1 MSRTSAGESWPGHR
15 RVSRS
20 FPDCS
25 ALSPGRLVARM
36 VQHPDVV
43 VVGGGPAGC
52 AAAYWLARAGR
63 SVALLEK
70 KAYPRE
76 KTCGDGLT
84 PRSIFQLQEMDFDF
98 SVPQFHRVSGLR
110 SYAGNDLKVE
120 IEWPD
125 HPIFPKWGGVIRR
138 LDLDT
143 QVAELVRAQG
153 VTVLERS
160 EATPIFD
167 EGRLDGVSVR
177 SDSGVEVLRPKAVVV
192 ADGSM
197 SRFGR
202 ALGTSRRR
210 DYPMGMAL
218 RGYYSSPRS
227 DDGFMEN
234 QLDIRDETGAQMPGY
249 GWVFPLG
256 DGTVNVGVGLVS
268 TFSDWKHVNTSRMM
282 DAYVRAAPRYW
293 KLTEDGALS
302 KPKGGKLAMGLS
314 VGPQAGAN
322 WVVAGDAAGMINPWN
337 GEGIAYAYETG
348 RAAARHVHEAL
359 AANDLSLLQRYPR
372 ELQDTYGLY
381 YRMAR
386 LFVRAIGS
394 PRVMWA
400 VTHAGLRSKPLM
412 EWVLKV
418 MANLLDP
425 EETNIGEAAYSA
437 LERMVRLVPRA

>member
-1 MSRTSAGESWPGHR
+1 MT
-15 RVSRS
+15 
-20 FPDCS
+20 
-25 ALSPGRLVARM
+25 
-36 VQHPDVV
+36 QQPDVV
-43 VVGGGPAGC
+43 VVGGGPAGS

-63 SVALLEK
+63 SVTLLEK
-70 KAYPRE
+70 KTYPRE

-84 PRSIFQLQEMDFDF
+84 PRSVFQLQEMGFDF

-110 SYAGNDLKVE
+110 SYAGNDLRLE
-120 IEWPD
+120 MEWPD

-138 LDLDT
+138 LHLDA
-143 QVAELVRAQG
+143 QVAELVREQG
-153 VTVLERS
+153 ATVLEGR

-167 EGRLDGVSVR
+167 RGRVGGISVL
-177 SDSGVEVLRPKAVVV
+177 SASGVEVLHPRAIVV
-192 ADGSM
+192 ADGSL

-202 ALGTSRRR
+202 TLGTSRRR

-218 RGYYSSPRS
+218 RGYYPSPRS
-227 DDGFMEN
+227 DDGFMES

-256 DGTVNVGVGLVS
+256 DGTVNVGVGLLS
-268 TFSDWKHVNTSRMM
+268 TFSRWKHVNTSKML
-282 DAYVRAAPRYW
+282 DTYVRAAPRYW
-293 KLTEDGALS
+293 DLTKDGALA
-302 KPKGGKLAMGLS
+302 KPMGGKLTMGLS
-314 VGPQAGAN
+314 VGPLAGPN
-322 WVVAGDAAGMINPWN
+322 WLVAGDAAGMINAWN

-348 RAAARHVHEAL
+348 RVAARHVHEAL
-359 AANDLSLLQRYPR
+359 AADDLSLLQRYPR

-386 LFVRAIGS
+386 LFVRAIGK

-400 VTHAGLRSKPLM
+400 LTRTGLRSKPLM

-425 EETNIGEAAYSA
+425 EERGIGEAAYLA